1 MTISMKP
8 AEATPTPTAV
18 CVTHTDEVIGEA
30 KHVLLQNYKQQPIV
44 LARGEGSYLWDAE
57 GKRYLDLIAGI
68 ATCALGHCHPAVT
81 AAVKKQLDT
90 LWHVSNVF
98 YSEPQIQLAARLT
111 KASGLPGA
119 RAFFCNSGAEANEAL
134 IKLAR
139 RYQHV
144 VKGNAERSDIITF
157 EGGFHGR
164 TLATVTATAQP
175 RYQAGFEPLPGGFKY
190 APMGDLEAVKKLVG
204 PTTAAILVEPIQGE
218 GGVKPAPE
226 GFLQALRALCDQ
238 NGLLLLIDEVQTGI
252 GRTGKPFAFQHLGL
266 MPDAFS
272 LAKSLGN
279 GLPIGAMVC
288 TDEASKALPAA
299 THGSTFG
306 GNLIACAAAI
316 ATWDLATSPAQL
328 EETAAKGEHLRSLA
342 LAIKARHPGRVIDVR
357 GQGLLFGIE
366 VDQGAADVL
375 ARCRANGLLANLAG
389 EKTLRFAPSYLV
401 TREQLAEGLAIFE
414 ASL

>member
-1 MTISMKP
+1 MTEGLSMK
-8 AEATPTPTAV
+8 AADAATNSPPP
-18 CVTHTDEVIGEA
+18 THTDEVIAQA
-30 KHVLLQNYKQQPIV
+30 KQVLLQNYKQQPIV
-44 LARGEGSYLWDAE
+44 LARGEGSYVWDAE
-57 GKRYLDLIAGI
+57 GRRYLDLIAGI
-68 ATCALGHCHPAVT
+68 ATCALGHCHPGVV

-111 KASGLPGA
+111 TASGLPGA

-139 RYQHV
+139 RYQHE
-144 VKGNAERSDIITF
+144 VKGNKERSDIITF

-175 RYQAGFEPLPGGFKY
+175 KYQAGFEPLPGGFSY
-190 APMGDLEAVKKLVG
+190 APMGDLEAVKRLVG

-218 GGVKPAPE
+218 GGVRQAPP
-226 GFLQALRALCDQ
+226 GFLQALRALCDAH
-238 NGLLLLIDEVQTGI
+238 GLLLLIDEVQTGI
-252 GRTGKPFAFQHLGL
+252 GRTGKPFAFQHDGL
-266 MPDAFS
+266 LPDAFS

-288 TDEASKALPAA
+288 SDAVSKALPSA

-306 GNLIACAAAI
+306 GNLVACAAAI
-316 ATWDLATSPAQL
+316 ATWDIATDPATMR
-328 EETAAKGEHLRSLA
+328 ETEAKGEYLRGLA
-342 LAIKARHPGRVIDVR
+342 LELQRKHPTRVKDVR
-357 GQGLLFGIE
+357 GRGLLFGIE
-366 VDQGAADVL
+366 LDQGAAEVL

-389 EKTLRFAPSYLV
+389 EKTIRFAPSYLV
-401 TREQLAEGLAIFE
+401 SRDQLAEGLAIVE
-414 ASL
+414 RSL

>member
-1 MTISMKP
+1 MTIEMKP
-8 AEATPTPTAV
+8 AVSATRSTSAP
-18 CVTHTDEVIGEA
+18 THTDEVIGQA
-30 KHVLLQNYKQQPIV
+30 KQVLLQNYKQQPIV
-44 LARGEGSYLWDAE
+44 LARGEGSYVWDAD
-57 GKRYLDLIAGI
+57 GRRYLDLIAGI
-68 ATCALGHCHPAVT
+68 ATCALGHCHPGVT

-98 YSEPQIQLAARLT
+98 FSEPQIQLAARLT

-139 RYQHV
+139 RWQHE
-144 VKGNAERSDIITF
+144 VKGNKERSDLITF

-175 RYQAGFEPLPGGFKY
+175 KYHAGFEPLPQGFKY
-190 APMGDLEAVKKLVG
+190 APMGDLDAVKRLIG
-204 PTTAAILVEPIQGE
+204 PGTAAILVEPIQGE
-218 GGVKPAPE
+218 GGVKPVPA
-226 GFLQALRALCDQ
+226 GFLKALRELCDA

-252 GRTGKPFAFQHLGL
+252 GRTGKPFAFQHDDVV
-266 MPDAFS
+266 PDAFS

-288 TDEASKALPAA
+288 SDECSKALPSA

-306 GNLIACAAAI
+306 GNLVACAAAI
-316 ATWDLATSPAQL
+316 ATWDIATDPATMAQ
-328 EETAAKGEHLRSLA
+328 TTAKGEHLRSLG
-342 LAIKARHPGRVIDVR
+342 LAVKARHPTRVIDVR
-357 GQGLLFGIE
+357 GRGLLFGIE
-366 VDQGAADVL
+366 LDQGAADVL
-375 ARCRANGLLANLAG
+375 ARCRNNGMLANLAG
-389 EKTLRFAPSYLV
+389 EKTIRFAPSYLV
-401 TREQLAEGLAIFE
+401 TREQLGEGLAIFE

>member
-1 MTISMKP
+1 MNQPLSMK
-8 AEATPTPTAV
+8 
-18 CVTHTDEVIGEA
+18 THTTEVIDQA

-44 LARGEGSYLWDAE
+44 LARGEGSYLWDTD
-57 GKRYLDLIAGI
+57 GRRYLDLIAGI
-68 ATCALGHCHPAVT
+68 ATCALGHCHPGVIE
-81 AAVKKQLDT
+81 AVKKQLDT

-111 KASGLPGA
+111 AASGLPGA

-144 VKGNAERSDIITF
+144 VKGNAERSDVLTF
-157 EGGFHGR
+157 VGGFHGR

-175 RYQAGFEPLPGGFKY
+175 KYQAGFEPLPGGFVY

-218 GGVKPAPE
+218 GGVKPTPE
-226 GFLQALRALCDQ
+226 GFLKALRALCDEH
-238 NGLLLLIDEVQTGI
+238 GLLLMIDEVQTGI
-252 GRTGKPFAFQHLGL
+252 GRTGKPFAFQHDGIV
-266 MPDAFS
+266 PDAFS

-288 TDEASKALPAA
+288 TDEAGKALPTA

-306 GNLIACAAAI
+306 GNLVACAAAI
-316 ATWDLATSPAQL
+316 ATWDIATSAATMA
-328 EETAAKGEHLRSLA
+328 ETTAKGEHLRALA
-342 LAIKARHPGRVIDVR
+342 LAMKARHPTRIIDVR
-357 GQGLLFGIE
+357 GKGMLFGIE
-366 VDQGAADVL
+366 LDTGAADVL

-389 EKTLRFAPSYLV
+389 EKTIRFAPSYLV
-401 TREQLAEGLAIFE
+401 TREQLGEGLAIFE
-414 ASL
+414 ASM